1 MPLPPAR
8 SNGMIGIRTIV
19 LRSPIDAAWGLAL
32 EEAVLRLL
40 GEGKSEATVIA
51 WRAHPAVVI
60 GVNPET
66 LKEVDLQAVEGLGV
80 RLVRRESGGGAV
92 YLDPGCLIYSV
103 IVPRR
108 SVPEGA
114 KERHRTLSAGVADL
128 LRGMGLE
135 PEFRDLGVWV
145 RGFKV
150 SGTAQSM
157 LHGGL
162 LHHGTLLVST
172 DLEALNAVIA
182 RPKAPVANV
191 SDLLGQEADPAE
203 LLSPLVERV
212 ALSLGLQPRRGEFAP
227 GEVRLAESLLP
238 KYCRRD
244 LGPLEVYCGAS
255 SDGSV
260 RVHLL
265 VGREG
270 PIGAIVDSGG
280 RVEWLDCPQA
290 KEAGGAVAEAIER
303 ALTSDPRS
311 GRVRPL

>member
-1 MPLPPAR
+1 MR
-8 SNGMIGIRTIV
+8 DSIRTIV
-19 LRSPIDAAWGLAL
+19 LRNPIDVAWGLAL

-66 LKEVDLQAVEGLGV
+66 LKEVDLQAVEELGI

-108 SVPEGA
+108 STPEEA
-114 KERHRTLSAGVADL
+114 KDRYRTLSAGVADL
-128 LRGMGLE
+128 LRDMGLE
-135 PEFRDLGVWV
+135 PEFRDLGVWI

-157 LHGGL
+157 SYGGL

-172 DLEALNAVIA
+172 NLEALNAVIV

-191 SDLLGQEADPAE
+191 SDLMNREVDPAE
-203 LLSPLVERV
+203 LLSSLVNRV
-212 ALSLGLQPRRGEFAP
+212 ALSLGLRPRQGEFTP
-227 GEVRLAESLLP
+227 EEVRLAESLLP

-244 LGPLEVYCGAS
+244 LGPLEVYWGTS

-260 RVHLL
+260 GVHLL

-270 PIGAIVDSGG
+270 PIGAIVHSGG
-280 RVEWLDCPQA
+280 RVEWLDYPQA
-290 KEAGGAVAEAIER
+290 REAGGAVAEAIER
-303 ALTSDPRS
+303 AFTSDPRS
-311 GRVRPL
+311 GRVRPI

>member
-1 MPLPPAR
+1 MR
-8 SNGMIGIRTIV
+8 NSIRTIV
-19 LRSPIDAAWGLAL
+19 LHNPVDVAWGLAL

-51 WRAHPAVVI
+51 WRAQPAVVI

-66 LKEVDLQAVEGLGV
+66 LKEVDLQAVEELGI
-80 RLVRRESGGGAV
+80 RLVRRESGGGAL

-103 IVPRR
+103 IIPRR
-108 SVPEGA
+108 SVPEEA
-114 KERHRTLSAGVADL
+114 RERYRTLSAGVADL
-128 LRGMGLE
+128 LRDMGLE
-135 PEFRDLGVWV
+135 PEFRDFGVWV
-145 RGFKV
+145 GGFKV

-191 SDLLGQEADPAE
+191 SDLLGREIDPAE
-203 LLSPLVERV
+203 LLPSLVERV
-212 ALSLGLQPRRGEFAP
+212 ALSLGIQPRQGEFTP
-227 GEVRLAESLLP
+227 EEVRLAESLLP
-238 KYCRRD
+238 KYCRMD
-244 LGPLEVYCGAS
+244 LDPLEVHLGAS

-265 VGREG
+265 VDGDG
-270 PIGAIVDSGG
+270 PIGAIVHSGG
-280 RVEWLDCPQA
+280 RAEWLDYPQA
-290 KEAGGAVAEAIER
+290 REAGGAVTEAIER
-303 ALTSDPRS
+303 ALTPDPRS